1 MNRAMIQIDIENY
14 NFSID
19 NLSREIENLGAHRD
33 TLSRQLVGD
42 IGTNWGMPN
51 PKANNLLT
59 KIAETN
65 ALLKEKADLRR
76 DLRGKRNRLSN
87 TFKFTEPEVN
97 ALSDL
102 VGRELDKGGNKQ
114 WNELWESI
122 YQELDEIKLEGAN

>member
-1 MNRAMIQIDIENY
+1 VNRAMIQIDIENY

-42 IGTNWGMPN
+42 IGTDWGMPN

-97 ALSDL
+97 ALIDL

>member
-1 MNRAMIQIDIENY
+1 MIQIDIENY
-14 NFSID
+14 NFAID

-33 TLSRQLVGD
+33 TLARQLIGD
-42 IGTNWGMPN
+42 IGTDWGMPN
-51 PKANNLLT
+51 PKANNMLT

-65 ALLKEKADLRR
+65 AILKEKADQRR

-97 ALSDL
+97 ALLNL
-102 VGRELDKGGNKQ
+102 VGREIDNGNKESM
-114 WNELWESI
+114 ELWESI

>member
-14 NFSID
+14 NFAID

-42 IGTNWGMPN
+42 IGTDWGMPN

-65 ALLKEKADLRR
+65 ALLKEKADQRR

-97 ALSDL
+97 ALLNL
-102 VGRELDKGGNKQ
+102 VGREIDNNNKESM
-114 WNELWESI
+114 ELWESI

>member
-1 MNRAMIQIDIENY
+1 MIQIDIENY
-14 NFSID
+14 NFAID

-42 IGTNWGMPN
+42 IGTDWGMPN

-65 ALLKEKADLRR
+65 AILKEKADQRR

-97 ALSDL
+97 ALIDL

>member
-1 MNRAMIQIDIENY
+1 MIQIDIENY

-42 IGTNWGMPN
+42 IGTDWGMPKPKDNN
-51 PKANNLLT
+51 PLT
-59 KIAETN
+59 KNAETN
-65 ALLKEKADLRR
+65 ALLKEKADQRR

-97 ALSDL
+97 ALIDL

>member
-14 NFSID
+14 NFAID

-42 IGTNWGMPN
+42 IGTDWGMPN

-65 ALLKEKADLRR
+65 ALLKEKADQRR

-97 ALSDL
+97 ALIDL

>member
-14 NFSID
+14 NFAID

-33 TLSRQLVGD
+33 TLARQLIGD
-42 IGTNWGMPN
+42 IGTDWGMPN
-51 PKANNLLT
+51 PKANNMLT

-65 ALLKEKADLRR
+65 AILKEKADQRR

-97 ALSDL
+97 ALLNL
-102 VGRELDKGGNKQ
+102 VGREIDNGNKESM
-114 WNELWESI
+114 ELWESI

>member
-65 ALLKEKADLRR
+65 AILKGKADLRR

-97 ALSDL
+97 ALLNL
-102 VGRELDKGGNKQ
+102 VGREIDNGNKESM
-114 WNELWESI
+114 ELWESI

>member
-42 IGTNWGMPN
+42 IGTDWGMPN

-97 ALSDL
+97 ALIDL

>member
-1 MNRAMIQIDIENY
+1 MIQIDIENY
-14 NFSID
+14 NFAID

-42 IGTNWGMPN
+42 IGTDWGMPN

-65 ALLKEKADLRR
+65 ALLKEKADQRR

-97 ALSDL
+97 ALIDL

>member
-14 NFSID
+14 NFAID

-42 IGTNWGMPN
+42 IGTDWGMPN

-65 ALLKEKADLRR
+65 AILKEKADQRR

-97 ALSDL
+97 ALIDL

>member
-1 MNRAMIQIDIENY
+1 MIQIDIENY

-42 IGTNWGMPN
+42 IGTDWGMPN

-97 ALSDL
+97 ALIDL

>member
-14 NFSID
+14 NFAID
-19 NLSREIENLGAHRD
+19 NLSREIESLGAHRD
-33 TLSRQLVGD
+33 TLSRKLVGD
-42 IGTNWGMPN
+42 IGAEWVGHTPSTD
-51 PKANNLLT
+51 NLLRQ
-59 KIAETN
+59 IVETN
-65 ALLKEKADLRR
+65 AKMKEKADLRR

-97 ALSDL
+97 ALIDL

>member
-14 NFSID
+14 NFAID

-33 TLSRQLVGD
+33 TLARQLIGD
-42 IGTNWGMPN
+42 IGTDWGMPN

-97 ALSDL
+97 ALLNL
-102 VGRELDKGGNKQ
+102 VGREIDNGNKESM
-114 WNELWESI
+114 ELWESI